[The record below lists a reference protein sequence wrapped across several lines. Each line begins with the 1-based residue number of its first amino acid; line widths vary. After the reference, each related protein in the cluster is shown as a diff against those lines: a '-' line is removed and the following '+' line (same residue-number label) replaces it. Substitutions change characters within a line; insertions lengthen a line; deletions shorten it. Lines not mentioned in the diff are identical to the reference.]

1 MDVLTQ
7 IQRLINIK
15 KSFINVLANIGYV
28 VSTFQEII
36 STIENYKQGDL
47 DKSLMSALTA
57 EDKAVRMDE
66 SVYDLY
72 ERLFAQNETLLSSVD
87 TLAFKS
93 FYETNLVY
101 FKSKPCNAIIDDAFS
116 SCRSLMFA
124 ELDQATDCTTLN
136 STFRR
141 CNNLVAVELPPS
153 LDKCKD
159 LRYTFSICAS
169 LRKVNLPKQLPVCT
183 SIAYIFENCRNLDI
197 DIEFTYLPKVIRL
210 DRAFYGCSSL
220 SSVTLPTEMPALTS
234 LRDAFHGCSSL
245 SSVTL
250 PTEMPALTSI
260 NSAFSGC
267 SKLSSV
273 TLPTE
278 MPALTSMRD
287 TFHGCSSL
295 SSVTLP
301 TEMPALTSLG
311 FAFNS
316 CRSLSSVTLP
326 TEMPA
331 LTTMTDA
338 FSGCSSLSSVTLPTE
353 MPALTSLNHAFH
365 NCRSLS
371 SVTLPTEMPALT
383 SLGYAFDSCISL
395 STPLDIDCTNVL
407 ATTYCNIFAFCKK
420 IPSLTLHSTA
430 NIYNFN
436 YFIYNCTSLTS
447 VTGLDLSNAF
457 LSVDEVKQVAAAN
470 NVTISDADAETVYRQ
485 TSWLGCTQTNTK
497 LTNMPLQGTLYRSG
511 FSIASCPLTA
521 ESLYT
526 WFVALYDWT
535 NNPEAKTTDDTT
547 HTLTVN
553 ATSLANMQEY
563 VPNDGVSGEEI
574 YLQAIEKGWII
585 QTT

>member
-15 KSFINVLANIGYV
+15 KSFINVLANIGYA

-36 STIENYKQGDL
+36 SSIENHKQGDL

-57 EDKAVRMDE
+57 EDEAVRMDE

-72 ERLFAQNETLLSSVD
+72 ERLFAHNETLLSSID
-87 TLAFKS
+87 TLASKS

-101 FKSKPCNAIIDDAFS
+101 FKSKPCNAAINDAFN

-136 STFRR
+136 FTFRR
-141 CNNLVAVELPPS
+141 CSNLVAVELPPS

-159 LRYTFSICAS
+159 LLYTFSICTS

-183 SIAYIFENCRNLDI
+183 SMSHIFENCRNLDI
-197 DIEFTYLPKVIRL
+197 DIEFTYLPKVNSMQNS
-210 DRAFYGCSSL
+210 FSGCSSL
-220 SSVTLPTEMPALTS
+220 SSVTLPTEMHALTKMHS
-234 LRDAFHGCSSL
+234 
-245 SSVTL
+245 
-250 PTEMPALTSI
+250 
-260 NSAFSGC
+260 
-267 SKLSSV
+267 
-273 TLPTE
+273 
-278 MPALTSMRD
+278 
-287 TFHGCSSL
+287 
-295 SSVTLP
+295 
-301 TEMPALTSLG
+301 
-311 FAFNS
+311 
-316 CRSLSSVTLP
+316 
-326 TEMPA
+326 
-331 LTTMTDA
+331 A

-353 MPALTSLNHAFH
+353 MPNVTSLDSAFSG
-365 NCRSLS
+365 CRSLS
-371 SVTLPTEMPALT
+371 SVTLPTEMPNVT
-383 SLGYAFDSCISL
+383 SLGSAFSGCSSLSSVTLPTEMPNVTSLGSAFYGCSSL

-407 ATTYCNIFAFCKK
+407 VIKTCNIFSDCKN

-430 NIYNFN
+430 NIHNFS

-470 NVTISDADAETVYRQ
+470 KFTISDADAETVYRR
-485 TSWLGCTQTNTK
+485 TSWMGCTQTNTK

-511 FSIASCPLTA
+511 FSIASSPLTA

-535 NNPEAKTTDDTT
+535 NNTEAKTTDDTT

-563 VPNDGVSGEEI
+563 VPDDGVSGEEI

>member
-28 VSTFQEII
+28 VKTFQEII
-36 STIENYKQGDL
+36 SSIENHKQGDL

-57 EDKAVRMDE
+57 KDEAVRMDE
-66 SVYDLY
+66 SVYDLH

-87 TLAFKS
+87 TLASKS
-93 FYETNLVY
+93 FYKTNLVY
-101 FKSKPCNAIIDDAFS
+101 FKSKPCNAVINEAFS
-116 SCRSLMFA
+116 GCRSLMFA
-124 ELDQATDCTTLN
+124 ELDQATDCTALQG
-136 STFRR
+136 TFRW
-141 CNNLVAVELPPS
+141 CLNLVAIELPPS
-153 LDKCKD
+153 LDKCKN
-159 LRYTFSICAS
+159 LRATFSICTS
-169 LRKVNLPKQLPVCT
+169 LRKVNLPKQLPACT
-183 SIAYIFENCRNLDI
+183 SMAYIFENCRNLDI
-197 DIEFTYLPKVIRL
+197 DIEFTYLPKVTNL
-210 DRAFYGCSSL
+210 DIAFSGCSSI
-220 SSVTLPTEMPALTS
+220 SSVTLP
-234 LRDAFHGCSSL
+234 
-245 SSVTL
+245 
-250 PTEMPALTSI
+250 
-260 NSAFSGC
+260 SA
-267 SKLSSV
+267 
-273 TLPTE
+273 
-278 MPALTSMRD
+278 MPALTSMNN
-287 TFHGCSSL
+287 
-295 SSVTLP
+295 
-301 TEMPALTSLG
+301 
-311 FAFNS
+311 AFRE

-326 TEMPA
+326 SAMPA
-331 LTTMTDA
+331 LTSMNNA
-338 FSGCSSLSSVTLPTE
+338 FSGCS
-353 MPALTSLNHAFH
+353 
-365 NCRSLS
+365 
-371 SVTLPTEMPALT
+371 
-383 SLGYAFDSCISL
+383 SL

-407 ATTYCNIFAFCKK
+407 VINGCSIFSDCKN

-430 NIYNFN
+430 NIHNFS

-470 NVTISDADAETVYRQ
+470 KITLTDADIKNVYQQ
-485 TSWLGCTQTNTK
+485 TSWLGCTRTNKK

-553 ATSLANMQEY
+553 ATSLAKMQEY

-574 YLQAIEKGWII
+574 YLQAMGKGWII

>member
-15 KSFINVLANIGYV
+15 KSFINVLANIGYAGN
-28 VSTFQEII
+28 TFQEII
-36 STIENYKQGDL
+36 SSIENHKQGDL

-72 ERLFAQNETLLSSVD
+72 ERLFAQNEILLSSVD
-87 TLAFKS
+87 TLASKS

-101 FKSKPCNAIIDDAFS
+101 FKSKPCNAAINDAFN

-141 CNNLVAVELPPS
+141 CNNLVVVELPPS
-153 LDKCKD
+153 LDKCRD
-159 LRYTFSICAS
+159 LNYTFSICTS

-183 SIAYIFENCRNLDI
+183 SMSYIFENCRNLDI

-210 DRAFYGCSSL
+210 DNAFGGCSSL

-234 LRDAFHGCSSL
+234 MRDA
-245 SSVTL
+245 
-250 PTEMPALTSI
+250 
-260 NSAFSGC
+260 
-267 SKLSSV
+267 
-273 TLPTE
+273 
-278 MPALTSMRD
+278 
-287 TFHGCSSL
+287 FHGCSSL

-311 FAFNS
+311 FAFNGCS
-316 CRSLSSVTLP
+316 SLSSVTLP
-326 TEMPA
+326 TELPA

-338 FSGCSSLSSVTLPTE
+338 FSGCRSLSSVTLPTE
-353 MPALTSLNHAFH
+353 MPALTSLNHAF
-365 NCRSLS
+365 NSCSSLS
-371 SVTLPTEMPALT
+371 SVTLPTELPALT
-383 SLGYAFDSCISL
+383 SLGHAFYGCSSL

-407 ATTYCNIFAFCKK
+407 VINNCNIFDGCKK

-430 NIYNFN
+430 NIHNFS

-470 NVTISDADAETVYRQ
+470 KVTISDADAETIYRQ
-485 TSWLGCTQTNTK
+485 TSWLGCSQTNTK

-553 ATSLANMQEY
+553 ATSLANMKTYTPTE
-563 VPNDGVSGEEI
+563 GLSGEAI
-574 YLQAIEKGWII
+574 YKQALDYGWTIA
-585 QTT
+585 TA

>member
-15 KSFINVLANIGYV
+15 KSFINVLANIGYA

-36 STIENYKQGDL
+36 SSIENHKQGDL

-57 EDKAVRMDE
+57 EDAAVRMDE
-66 SVYDLY
+66 SVYNLY

-87 TLAFKS
+87 TLASKS

-101 FKSKPCNAIIDDAFS
+101 FKSKPCNAAINDAFF

-136 STFRR
+136 STFRW
-141 CNNLVAVELPPS
+141 CSNLAAVELPPS

-159 LRYTFSICAS
+159 LRYTFSICTS
-169 LRKVNLPKQLPVCT
+169 LRKVNLPKQLPACT
-183 SIAYIFENCRNLDI
+183 SMAYIFENCRNLDI
-197 DIEFTYLPKVIRL
+197 DIEFTYLPKV
-210 DRAFYGCSSL
+210 
-220 SSVTLPTEMPALTS
+220 TS
-234 LRDAFHGCSSL
+234 LDIS
-245 SSVTL
+245 
-250 PTEMPALTSI
+250 
-260 NSAFSGC
+260 
-267 SKLSSV
+267 
-273 TLPTE
+273 
-278 MPALTSMRD
+278 
-287 TFHGCSSL
+287 
-295 SSVTLP
+295 
-301 TEMPALTSLG
+301 
-311 FAFNS
+311 
-316 CRSLSSVTLP
+316 
-326 TEMPA
+326 
-331 LTTMTDA
+331 
-338 FSGCSSLSSVTLPTE
+338 FSGCSSLSSVTLPSA
-353 MPALTSLNHAFH
+353 MPALTSLAEAF
-365 NCRSLS
+365 NGCS
-371 SVTLPTEMPALT
+371 
-383 SLGYAFDSCISL
+383 SL
-395 STPLDIDCTNVL
+395 STLLDIDCTNVL
-407 ATTYCNIFAFCKK
+407 LIKQCEIFSDCKN

-430 NIYNFN
+430 NIHNFS

-470 NVTISDADAETVYRQ
+470 KITISDADAETVYRH
-485 TSWLGCTQTNTK
+485 TSWLGCAQTNTK

-563 VPNDGVSGEEI
+563 VPDNGVSGEEI
-574 YLQAIEKGWII
+574 YLKAIEKGWVI

>member
-15 KSFINVLANIGYV
+15 KSFINVLANIGYA

-36 STIENYKQGDL
+36 SSIENHKQGDL

-57 EDKAVRMDE
+57 EDAAVRMDE
-66 SVYDLY
+66 SVYNLY

-87 TLAFKS
+87 TLASKS

-101 FKSKPCNAIIDDAFS
+101 FKSKPCNAAINEAFR

-136 STFRR
+136 STFRL
-141 CNNLVAVELPPS
+141 CNNIVAVELPPS
-153 LDKCKD
+153 LDKCKN
-159 LRYTFSICAS
+159 LQYTFSICTS
-169 LRKVNLPKQLPVCT
+169 LRKVNLPKQLPACT
-183 SIAYIFENCRNLDI
+183 TMSYIFENCRNLDI
-197 DIEFTYLPKVIRL
+197 DIEFTYLPKVTRL
-210 DRAFYGCSSL
+210 DNSFGGCSSL
-220 SSVTLPTEMPALTS
+220 SSVTLPTEMPALIS
-234 LRDAFHGCSSL
+234 MNAAFRGCSSL

-250 PTEMPALTSI
+250 PTEMPALISM
-260 NSAFSGC
+260 NAAFCDC
-267 SKLSSV
+267 S
-273 TLPTE
+273 
-278 MPALTSMRD
+278 
-287 TFHGCSSL
+287 
-295 SSVTLP
+295 
-301 TEMPALTSLG
+301 
-311 FAFNS
+311 
-316 CRSLSSVTLP
+316 
-326 TEMPA
+326 
-331 LTTMTDA
+331 
-338 FSGCSSLSSVTLPTE
+338 
-353 MPALTSLNHAFH
+353 
-365 NCRSLS
+365 
-371 SVTLPTEMPALT
+371 
-383 SLGYAFDSCISL
+383 SL

-407 ATTYCNIFAFCKK
+407 VITVCQIFYNCKN

-430 NIYNFN
+430 NIHNFS

-457 LSVDEVKQVAAAN
+457 LSVDEVKQLAAAN
-470 NVTISDADAETVYRQ
+470 KITISDADAETVYRQ
-485 TSWLGCTQTNTK
+485 TSRMGCTQTNTK

-553 ATSLANMQEY
+553 ATSLAKMQEY
-563 VPNDGVSGEEI
+563 VPDDGVSGEEI
-574 YLQAIEKGWII
+574 YLQAIEKGWVI

>member
-15 KSFINVLANIGYV
+15 KSFINVLANIGYA

-36 STIENYKQGDL
+36 SSIENHKQGDL

-57 EDKAVRMDE
+57 EDETVRMDK

-87 TLAFKS
+87 TLASKS

-101 FKSKPCNAIIDDAFS
+101 FKSKPCNADISDAFN

-141 CNNLVAVELPPS
+141 CNNLVTAELPPS

-159 LRYTFSICAS
+159 LRYTFSICTS

-183 SIAYIFENCRNLDI
+183 SMSYIFENCRNLDI
-197 DIEFTYLPKVIRL
+197 DIEFTYLPKVINL
-210 DRAFYGCSSL
+210 VNAFGGCSSL

-234 LRDAFHGCSSL
+234 MNSAFSGCSSLSSVTLPSEMPALTSMNSAFSGCSSLSSVTLPTKMPALTSLGFAFNSCSSL

-250 PTEMPALTSI
+250 PTEMPALTTLHYAF
-260 NSAFSGC
+260 NS
-267 SKLSSV
+267 
-273 TLPTE
+273 
-278 MPALTSMRD
+278 
-287 TFHGCSSL
+287 CSSL
-295 SSVTLP
+295 RSVTLP

-311 FAFNS
+311 FAFY
-316 CRSLSSVTLP
+316 
-326 TEMPA
+326 
-331 LTTMTDA
+331 
-338 FSGCSSLSSVTLPTE
+338 GCS
-353 MPALTSLNHAFH
+353 
-365 NCRSLS
+365 
-371 SVTLPTEMPALT
+371 
-383 SLGYAFDSCISL
+383 SL

-407 ATTYCNIFAFCKK
+407 AITYCNIFNGCKN

-430 NIYNFN
+430 NIHNFS

-470 NVTISDADAETVYRQ
+470 KITISDADAETVYRQ
-485 TSWLGCTQTNTK
+485 TSWMGCTQTNTK

-535 NNPEAKTTDDTT
+535 NNPEAKITDDTT

-563 VPNDGVSGEEI
+563 VPDNGISGEDI

>member
-15 KSFINVLANIGYV
+15 KSFINVLANIGYA

-36 STIENYKQGDL
+36 SSIENHKQGEL

-66 SVYDLY
+66 SVYNLY

-87 TLAFKS
+87 TLASKS

-101 FKSKPCNAIIDDAFS
+101 FKSKPCDAAINDAFS

-136 STFRR
+136 STFRQ

-159 LRYTFSICAS
+159 LRYTFSICTS

-183 SIAYIFENCRNLDI
+183 SMSYIFENCRNLDI

-210 DRAFYGCSSL
+210 DNAFGGCSSLSSVTLPSEMPALTSMSAAFRDCSSL

-234 LRDAFHGCSSL
+234 LAG
-245 SSVTL
+245 
-250 PTEMPALTSI
+250 
-260 NSAFSGC
+260 AFSGC
-267 SKLSSV
+267 I
-273 TLPTE
+273 
-278 MPALTSMRD
+278 
-287 TFHGCSSL
+287 SL

-301 TEMPALTSLG
+301 TEMPALTSLWE
-311 FAFNS
+311 
-316 CRSLSSVTLP
+316 T
-326 TEMPA
+326 
-331 LTTMTDA
+331 

-353 MPALTSLNHAFH
+353 LPALTAMN
-365 NCRSLS
+365 
-371 SVTLPTEMPALT
+371 
-383 SLGYAFDSCISL
+383 YAFQGCSSL

-407 ATTYCNIFAFCKK
+407 TIAKCNIFDTCKN

-430 NIYNFN
+430 NIHNFS

-457 LSVDEVKQVAAAN
+457 LSVDEVKQVAATN
-470 NVTISDADAETVYRQ
+470 KTTISDANAETVYRQ

-553 ATSLANMQEY
+553 ATSLAKMQEY
-563 VPNDGVSGEEI
+563 VHDDGVSGEEI
-574 YLQAIEKGWII
+574 YLQAIEKGWMI

>member
-15 KSFINVLANIGYV
+15 KSFINVLANIGYA

-36 STIENYKQGDL
+36 SSIENHKQGDL
-47 DKSLMSALTA
+47 DKSLISALTA

-87 TLAFKS
+87 TLASKS

-101 FKSKPCNAIIDDAFS
+101 FKSKPCNADINDAFN

-141 CNNLVAVELPPS
+141 CNNLVTVELPPS
-153 LDKCKD
+153 LDKCRD
-159 LRYTFSICAS
+159 LKYTFSICTS

-183 SIAYIFENCRNLDI
+183 SMEYIFENCRHLDI

-210 DRAFYGCSSL
+210 DNAFGGCSSLSSVTLPTEMTALTSMNRAFGDCSSL

-234 LRDAFHGCSSL
+234 LAGAFQG
-245 SSVTL
+245 
-250 PTEMPALTSI
+250 
-260 NSAFSGC
+260 
-267 SKLSSV
+267 
-273 TLPTE
+273 
-278 MPALTSMRD
+278 
-287 TFHGCSSL
+287 
-295 SSVTLP
+295 
-301 TEMPALTSLG
+301 
-311 FAFNS
+311 
-316 CRSLSSVTLP
+316 
-326 TEMPA
+326 
-331 LTTMTDA
+331 
-338 FSGCSSLSSVTLPTE
+338 
-353 MPALTSLNHAFH
+353 
-365 NCRSLS
+365 CRSLS

-383 SLGYAFDSCISL
+383 SLGYAFHNCISL

-407 ATTYCNIFAFCKK
+407 VIAKCNIFYACKN

-430 NIYNFN
+430 NIHNFG

-470 NVTISDADAETVYRQ
+470 KITISDANAETVYRQ
-485 TSWLGCTQTNTK
+485 TSWLGCSQANTK
-497 LTNMPLQGTLYRSG
+497 LTNMPLQGTLYCSG
-511 FSIASCPLTA
+511 FSIAGCPLTA

-535 NNPEAKTTDDTT
+535 NNPEAKTTDDST

-553 ATSLANMQEY
+553 TTSLAKMQEY
-563 VPNDGVSGEEI
+563 VPDNGVSGEDI

>member
-36 STIENYKQGDL
+36 SSIENHKQGDL

-87 TLAFKS
+87 TLASKS
-93 FYETNLVY
+93 FYGTNLVY
-101 FKSKPCNAIIDDAFS
+101 FKSKPCNAAINDAFN

-141 CNNLVAVELPPS
+141 CNNLVTAELPPS
-153 LDKCKD
+153 LDKCRD
-159 LRYTFSICAS
+159 LKYTFSICTS

-183 SIAYIFENCRNLDI
+183 SMSYIFENCRHLDI

-210 DRAFYGCSSL
+210 DNAFGGCSSL

-234 LRDAFHGCSSL
+234 MNSAFHGCSSL

-250 PTEMPALTSI
+250 PTEMP
-260 NSAFSGC
+260 
-267 SKLSSV
+267 K
-273 TLPTE
+273 
-278 MPALTSMRD
+278 LTSMKYA
-287 TFHGCSSL
+287 FNSCSSL

-301 TEMPALTSLG
+301 TEMPALTT
-311 FAFNS
+311 
-316 CRSLSSVTLP
+316 LS
-326 TEMPA
+326 
-331 LTTMTDA
+331 DA

-353 MPALTSLNHAFH
+353 MPALTSLNHAFK
-365 NCRSLS
+365 NCKNIKGHIMFYSLTKLTTLSNAFNGCSSLS
-371 SVTLPTEMPALT
+371 SVTLPTELPTLT
-383 SLGYAFDSCISL
+383 LMDSAFRGCSSL

-407 ATTYCNIFAFCKK
+407 VIAYCNIFDTCKN

-430 NIYNFN
+430 NIHNFS

-470 NVTISDADAETVYRQ
+470 KITISDADAEKVYRQ
-485 TSWLGCTQTNTK
+485 TSWLGCSRTNTK

-535 NNPEAKTTDDTT
+535 NNPEAKTTDDST

-553 ATSLANMQEY
+553 ATSLANMKAYTPSE
-563 VPNDGVSGEEI
+563 GLSGEAI
-574 YLQAIEKGWII
+574 YEQAIDRGWTIA
-585 QTT
+585 TA

>member
-15 KSFINVLANIGYV
+15 KSFINVLANIGYA

-36 STIENYKQGDL
+36 SSIENHKQGDL

-57 EDKAVRMDE
+57 ENAAVRMDE
-66 SVYDLY
+66 SVYNLY

-87 TLAFKS
+87 TLASKS

-101 FKSKPCNAIIDDAFS
+101 FKSKPCNANINEAFS

-124 ELDQATDCTTLN
+124 ELDQATDCTALQD
-136 STFRR
+136 TFRR
-141 CNNLVAVELPPS
+141 CSNLVAVELPPS
-153 LDKCKD
+153 LDKCKN
-159 LRYTFSICAS
+159 LRATFSICTS
-169 LRKVNLPKQLPVCT
+169 LRKVNLPKQLPACT
-183 SIAYIFENCRNLDI
+183 SMAYIFENCRNLDI
-197 DIEFTYLPKVIRL
+197 DIEFTYLPKVVRL
-210 DRAFYGCSSL
+210 NNAFGGCSSLSNVTLPTEMPALTSLDNAFRDCRSL

-234 LRDAFHGCSSL
+234 MSEAFRNCSRL

-250 PTEMPALTSI
+250 PTA
-260 NSAFSGC
+260 
-267 SKLSSV
+267 
-273 TLPTE
+273 
-278 MPALTSMRD
+278 
-287 TFHGCSSL
+287 
-295 SSVTLP
+295 
-301 TEMPALTSLG
+301 MPALTSLVST
-311 FAFNS
+311 FRD

-331 LTTMTDA
+331 LTTLGAA
-338 FSGCSSLSSVTLPTE
+338 FNGCSSLSSVTLPSE
-353 MPALTSLNHAFH
+353 MPALTSLYEAFKG
-365 NCRSLS
+365 CSSLS
-371 SVTLPTEMPALT
+371 SVTLPSELPALT
-383 SLGYAFDSCISL
+383 SLAYAFEGCSSL

-407 ATTYCNIFAFCKK
+407 TIKGCQIFNGCKN

-430 NIYNFN
+430 NFHSFSYFN
-436 YFIYNCTSLTS
+436 YNCTSLTS

-470 NVTISDADAETVYRQ
+470 KITLTDAEAETVYRQ
-485 TSWLGCTQTNTK
+485 TSWMGCTKTNTK

-553 ATSLANMQEY
+553 ATSLAKMQAYIPTE
-563 VPNDGVSGEEI
+563 GLSGEAI
-574 YLQAIEKGWII
+574 YEQALDRGWII
-585 QTT
+585 ATA

>member
-15 KSFINVLANIGYV
+15 KSFINVLANIGYA

-36 STIENYKQGDL
+36 SSIENHKQGDL

-57 EDKAVRMDE
+57 EDEAVRMDE

-72 ERLFAQNETLLSSVD
+72 ERLFAHNETLLSSID
-87 TLAFKS
+87 TLASKS

-101 FKSKPCNAIIDDAFS
+101 FKSKPCNAAINDAFN

-141 CNNLVAVELPPS
+141 CSNLVAVELPPS

-159 LRYTFSICAS
+159 LLYTFSICTS

-183 SIAYIFENCRNLDI
+183 SMSYIFENCRNLDI
-197 DIEFTYLPKVIRL
+197 DIEFTYLPKVNSMQNSFI
-210 DRAFYGCSSL
+210 GCSSL
-220 SSVTLPTEMPALTS
+220 SSVTLPTEMHALTKM
-234 LRDAFHGCSSL
+234 D
-245 SSVTL
+245 
-250 PTEMPALTSI
+250 
-260 NSAFSGC
+260 SAFSG
-267 SKLSSV
+267 
-273 TLPTE
+273 
-278 MPALTSMRD
+278 
-287 TFHGCSSL
+287 
-295 SSVTLP
+295 
-301 TEMPALTSLG
+301 
-311 FAFNS
+311 

-326 TEMPA
+326 TEMPN
-331 LTTMTDA
+331 
-338 FSGCSSLSSVTLPTE
+338 V
-353 MPALTSLNHAFH
+353 
-365 NCRSLS
+365 
-371 SVTLPTEMPALT
+371 T
-383 SLGYAFDSCISL
+383 SLGSAFYGCSSL

-407 ATTYCNIFAFCKK
+407 VIKTCNIFSGCKN

-430 NIYNFN
+430 NIHNFS

-470 NVTISDADAETVYRQ
+470 KITISDADAETVYRR
-485 TSWLGCTQTNTK
+485 TSWMGCTQTNTK

-511 FSIASCPLTA
+511 FSIASSPLTA

-535 NNPEAKTTDDTT
+535 NNTEAKTTDDTT

-563 VPNDGVSGEEI
+563 VPDDGVSGEEI

>member
-15 KSFINVLANIGYV
+15 KSFINVLANIGYA

-36 STIENYKQGDL
+36 SSIENHKQGDL

-66 SVYDLY
+66 SVYNLY
-72 ERLFAQNETLLSSVD
+72 ERLFAQNEILLSSVD
-87 TLAFKS
+87 TLASKS

-101 FKSKPCNAIIDDAFS
+101 FKSKPCNAAINDAFN

-124 ELDQATDCTTLN
+124 ELYQATDCTTLN
-136 STFRR
+136 FTFRR
-141 CNNLVAVELPPS
+141 CSNLVAVELPPS
-153 LDKCKD
+153 LDKCRE
-159 LRYTFSICAS
+159 LNYTFSICTS

-183 SIAYIFENCRNLDI
+183 SMSYIFENCRNLDI

-210 DRAFYGCSSL
+210 DNAFGGCSSLSSVTLPSEMPALTSMNSAFRGCSSL

-234 LRDAFHGCSSL
+234 MAGAFNSCSSLSSMTLPTEMPALTSLNLAFDGCSSLSSVTLPTEMPALTTLAGAFRRCSSLSSVTLPSEMPVLTSLQETFNGCSSL

-250 PTEMPALTSI
+250 PTEMPALTSM
-260 NSAFSGC
+260 NLAFRSC
-267 SKLSSV
+267 S
-273 TLPTE
+273 
-278 MPALTSMRD
+278 R
-287 TFHGCSSL
+287 
-295 SSVTLP
+295 
-301 TEMPALTSLG
+301 
-311 FAFNS
+311 
-316 CRSLSSVTLP
+316 
-326 TEMPA
+326 
-331 LTTMTDA
+331 
-338 FSGCSSLSSVTLPTE
+338 
-353 MPALTSLNHAFH
+353 
-365 NCRSLS
+365 
-371 SVTLPTEMPALT
+371 
-383 SLGYAFDSCISL
+383 L

-407 ATTYCNIFAFCKK
+407 VIANCNIFDTCKN

-430 NIYNFN
+430 NIHNFS

-470 NVTISDADAETVYRQ
+470 KITISDANAETVYRQ
-485 TSWLGCTQTNTK
+485 TSWLGCSQTNTK

-553 ATSLANMQEY
+553 ATSLANMKAYTPTE
-563 VPNDGVSGEEI
+563 GLSGKAI
-574 YLQAIEKGWII
+574 YEQAIDRGWTIA
-585 QTT
+585 TA

>member
-15 KSFINVLANIGYV
+15 KSFINVLANIGYA

-36 STIENYKQGDL
+36 SSIENHKQGDL

-87 TLAFKS
+87 TLASKS

-101 FKSKPCNAIIDDAFS
+101 FKSKPCNADINDAFNT
-116 SCRSLMFA
+116 CRSLMFA

-153 LDKCKD
+153 LDKCVY
-159 LRYTFSICAS
+159 LEYTFSICTS

-183 SIAYIFENCRNLDI
+183 SMSYLFENCRNLDI

-210 DRAFYGCSSL
+210 DNAFGGCSSLSSVTLPTELPALTSMRDAFRDCSSLSSVTLPTEMPALTSMRDAFRGCSSL

-234 LRDAFHGCSSL
+234 MDG
-245 SSVTL
+245 
-250 PTEMPALTSI
+250 
-260 NSAFSGC
+260 AFSGC
-267 SKLSSV
+267 S
-273 TLPTE
+273 
-278 MPALTSMRD
+278 
-287 TFHGCSSL
+287 
-295 SSVTLP
+295 
-301 TEMPALTSLG
+301 
-311 FAFNS
+311 
-316 CRSLSSVTLP
+316 
-326 TEMPA
+326 
-331 LTTMTDA
+331 
-338 FSGCSSLSSVTLPTE
+338 
-353 MPALTSLNHAFH
+353 
-365 NCRSLS
+365 
-371 SVTLPTEMPALT
+371 
-383 SLGYAFDSCISL
+383 SL

-407 ATTYCNIFAFCKK
+407 AIRYCQIFGGCKN

-430 NIYNFN
+430 NIHNFS

-470 NVTISDADAETVYRQ
+470 KITISDADAETVYRQ
-485 TSWLGCTQTNTK
+485 TSWMGCTQTNTK

-563 VPNDGVSGEEI
+563 VPDNGISGEDI

>member
-15 KSFINVLANIGYV
+15 KSFINVLANIGYAV
-28 VSTFQEII
+28 RTFQEII
-36 STIENYKQGDL
+36 SSIENHKQGDL

-57 EDKAVRMDE
+57 KDEAVRMDE
-66 SVYDLY
+66 SVYNLY
-72 ERLFAQNETLLSSVD
+72 ERLFAQNETLLSSID
-87 TLAFKS
+87 TLTSKS

-101 FKSKPCNAIIDDAFS
+101 FKSKPCNAAINDAFN

-141 CNNLVAVELPPS
+141 CSNLVAVELPPS
-153 LDKCKD
+153 LDKCKN
-159 LRYTFSICAS
+159 LGYTFSICTS
-169 LRKVNLPKQLPVCT
+169 LRKVNLPKQLPACT

-197 DIEFTYLPKVIRL
+197 DIEFTYLPKVVNMQNT
-210 DRAFYGCSSL
+210 FGGCSSL
-220 SSVTLPTEMPALTS
+220 SSVTLPTEMT
-234 LRDAFHGCSSL
+234 
-245 SSVTL
+245 
-250 PTEMPALTSI
+250 
-260 NSAFSGC
+260 
-267 SKLSSV
+267 
-273 TLPTE
+273 
-278 MPALTSMRD
+278 ALTSMD
-287 TFHGCSSL
+287 EAFYGCS
-295 SSVTLP
+295 
-301 TEMPALTSLG
+301 
-311 FAFNS
+311 
-316 CRSLSSVTLP
+316 
-326 TEMPA
+326 
-331 LTTMTDA
+331 
-338 FSGCSSLSSVTLPTE
+338 
-353 MPALTSLNHAFH
+353 
-365 NCRSLS
+365 
-371 SVTLPTEMPALT
+371 
-383 SLGYAFDSCISL
+383 SL

-407 ATTYCNIFAFCKK
+407 VINKCNIFSGCKS

-430 NIYNFN
+430 NIHNFS

-470 NVTISDADAETVYRQ
+470 KITISDADAQTVYKR
-485 TSWLGCTQTNTK
+485 TSWMGCTQTNKK

-553 ATSLANMQEY
+553 TTSLAKMKAY
-563 VPNDGVSGEEI
+563 TPTGGLSGEAI
-574 YLQAIEKGWII
+574 YEQALDRGWII
-585 QTT
+585 ATA

>member
-15 KSFINVLANIGYV
+15 KSFINVLANVGYV

-36 STIENYKQGDL
+36 SSIENHKQGEL

-57 EDKAVRMDE
+57 KDEAVRMHE

-72 ERLFAQNETLLSSVD
+72 ERLFAQNETLLSSID
-87 TLAFKS
+87 TLASKS

-101 FKSKPCNAIIDDAFS
+101 FKSKPCNAAINDAFR
-116 SCRSLMFA
+116 SCRSLMFV

-141 CNNLVAVELPPS
+141 CSNLVAVELPLS

-159 LRYTFSICAS
+159 LQYTFSICTS

-183 SIAYIFENCRNLDI
+183 SMSYIFENCRNLDI
-197 DIEFTYLPKVIRL
+197 DIEFTYLPRVAIMQNSFSGCSSL
-210 DRAFYGCSSL
+210 SSVTLPSAMAALTTLGSAFSGCSSLSSVTLPTQMPALTSLGYAFRGCNSLSSVTLPTEMPALTTLSNAFRGCSSL
-220 SSVTLPTEMPALTS
+220 SSVTLPTEMPALTT
-234 LRDAFHGCSSL
+234 L
-245 SSVTL
+245 SY
-250 PTEMPALTSI
+250 
-260 NSAFSGC
+260 
-267 SKLSSV
+267 
-273 TLPTE
+273 
-278 MPALTSMRD
+278 
-287 TFHGCSSL
+287 
-295 SSVTLP
+295 
-301 TEMPALTSLG
+301 
-311 FAFNS
+311 
-316 CRSLSSVTLP
+316 
-326 TEMPA
+326 
-331 LTTMTDA
+331 A

-353 MPALTSLNHAFH
+353 MHALTSMAAAFEG
-365 NCRSLS
+365 CS
-371 SVTLPTEMPALT
+371 
-383 SLGYAFDSCISL
+383 SL

-407 ATTYCNIFAFCKK
+407 AIKECHIFNGCKN

-430 NIYNFN
+430 NIHNFN
-436 YFIYNCTSLTS
+436 NFIYNCTSLTS

-470 NVTISDADAETVYRQ
+470 KITISDADAETVYRQ
-485 TSWLGCTQTNTK
+485 TSWIGCTQTNTK

-563 VPNDGVSGEEI
+563 VPDDGVSGEEI
-574 YLQAIEKGWII
+574 YLQAIEKGWVI
-585 QTT
+585 QTI

>member
-15 KSFINVLANIGYV
+15 KSFINVLANIGYA

-36 STIENYKQGDL
+36 SSIENHKQGDL

-87 TLAFKS
+87 TLASKS

-101 FKSKPCNAIIDDAFS
+101 FKSKPCNAAINDAFS

-124 ELDQATDCTTLN
+124 ELDQATDCTALN

-141 CNNLVAVELPPS
+141 CNNLVTVELPPS
-153 LDKCKD
+153 LDKCVN
-159 LRYTFSICAS
+159 LEYTFSICTS

-183 SIAYIFENCRNLDI
+183 SMSYIFENCRNLDI

-210 DRAFYGCSSL
+210 DNAFG
-220 SSVTLPTEMPALTS
+220 
-234 LRDAFHGCSSL
+234 
-245 SSVTL
+245 
-250 PTEMPALTSI
+250 
-260 NSAFSGC
+260 
-267 SKLSSV
+267 
-273 TLPTE
+273 
-278 MPALTSMRD
+278 
-287 TFHGCSSL
+287 GCSSL

-316 CRSLSSVTLP
+316 CS
-326 TEMPA
+326 
-331 LTTMTDA
+331 
-338 FSGCSSLSSVTLPTE
+338 
-353 MPALTSLNHAFH
+353 
-365 NCRSLS
+365 
-371 SVTLPTEMPALT
+371 
-383 SLGYAFDSCISL
+383 SL

-407 ATTYCNIFAFCKK
+407 ATTYCNIFAHCKK

-430 NIYNFN
+430 NIHNFS
-436 YFIYNCTSLTS
+436 YFIYDCTSLIS

-470 NVTISDADAETVYRQ
+470 KITISDADAETVYRQ
-485 TSWLGCTQTNTK
+485 TSLLGCTQTNTK

-553 ATSLANMQEY
+553 TTSLAKMQEY
-563 VPNDGVSGEEI
+563 VPDDGVSGEEI

>member
-15 KSFINVLANIGYV
+15 KSFINVLANIGYA

-36 STIENYKQGDL
+36 SSIENHKQGEL

-57 EDKAVRMDE
+57 ENEAVRMDE

-72 ERLFAQNETLLSSVD
+72 ERLFAHNETLLSSID
-87 TLAFKS
+87 TLASKS

-101 FKSKPCNAIIDDAFS
+101 FKSKPCNATIANAFFD
-116 SCRSLMFA
+116 CRSLMFA

-136 STFRR
+136 STFKR
-141 CNNLVAVELPPS
+141 CSNLVAVELPPS

-159 LRYTFSICAS
+159 LRYAFSICTS
-169 LRKVNLPKQLPVCT
+169 LRKVNLPKQLPVC
-183 SIAYIFENCRNLDI
+183 SSMAYMFENCRNLDI
-197 DIEFTYLPKVIRL
+197 DIEFTYLPNVTKL
-210 DRAFYGCSSL
+210 DNAFGGCSSL
-220 SSVTLPTEMPALTS
+220 SSVTLPSAMPALIS
-234 LRDAFHGCSSL
+234 LTAAFRGCNSL

-250 PTEMPALTSI
+250 PTEI
-260 NSAFSGC
+260 
-267 SKLSSV
+267 
-273 TLPTE
+273 
-278 MPALTSMRD
+278 
-287 TFHGCSSL
+287 
-295 SSVTLP
+295 
-301 TEMPALTSLG
+301 
-311 FAFNS
+311 
-316 CRSLSSVTLP
+316 
-326 TEMPA
+326 
-331 LTTMTDA
+331 
-338 FSGCSSLSSVTLPTE
+338 
-353 MPALTSLNHAFH
+353 PALTSLNEAFKD
-365 NCRSLS
+365 CS
-371 SVTLPTEMPALT
+371 
-383 SLGYAFDSCISL
+383 SL

-407 ATTYCNIFAFCKK
+407 IIKNCDIFSGCKK

-430 NIYNFN
+430 NIHNFR
-436 YFIYNCTSLTS
+436 YFIYYCTSLTS

-470 NVTISDADAETVYRQ
+470 KVTISDADAETIYRQ
-485 TSWLGCTQTNTK
+485 TSLIGCSQTNTK

-563 VPNDGVSGEEI
+563 VPGDGISGEEI
-574 YLQAIEKGWII
+574 YLQAIEKGWVI

>member
-15 KSFINVLANIGYV
+15 KSFINVLANIGYA

-36 STIENYKQGDL
+36 SSIENHKQGDL

-87 TLAFKS
+87 TLASKS

-101 FKSKPCNAIIDDAFS
+101 FKSKPCNADINEAFS

-124 ELDQATDCTTLN
+124 ELDQAIDCTTLN

-153 LDKCKD
+153 LDKCRD
-159 LRYTFSICAS
+159 LSYTFSICTS

-183 SIAYIFENCRNLDI
+183 SMSYIFENCRNLDI

-210 DRAFYGCSSL
+210 DNAFGGCSSL

-234 LRDAFHGCSSL
+234 MNSAFHGCSSL

-250 PTEMPALTSI
+250 PTELPALTTMTD
-260 NSAFSGC
+260 AFSGC
-267 SKLSSV
+267 
-273 TLPTE
+273 
-278 MPALTSMRD
+278 R
-287 TFHGCSSL
+287 SL

-311 FAFNS
+311 FAFY
-316 CRSLSSVTLP
+316 
-326 TEMPA
+326 
-331 LTTMTDA
+331 
-338 FSGCSSLSSVTLPTE
+338 GCS
-353 MPALTSLNHAFH
+353 
-365 NCRSLS
+365 
-371 SVTLPTEMPALT
+371 
-383 SLGYAFDSCISL
+383 SL

-407 ATTYCNIFAFCKK
+407 AITYCNIFDSCKK

-430 NIYNFN
+430 NIHNFR

-470 NVTISDADAETVYRQ
+470 KFTISDADAETIYMQ
-485 TSWLGCTQTNTK
+485 TSWMGCTQTNTK

-553 ATSLANMQEY
+553 TTSLAKMQEY
-563 VPNDGVSGEEI
+563 VPDNGVSGEDI

>member
-7 IQRLINIK
+7 IHRLINIK
-15 KSFINVLANIGYV
+15 KSFINVLANIGYA

-36 STIENYKQGDL
+36 SSIENHKQGDL

-87 TLAFKS
+87 TLASKS

-101 FKSKPCNAIIDDAFS
+101 FKSKPCNAAINDAFI

-136 STFRR
+136 STFRQ
-141 CNNLVAVELPPS
+141 CSNLVAVELPPS

-159 LRYTFSICAS
+159 LKYTFTICTS

-183 SIAYIFENCRNLDI
+183 SMSHIFENCRNLDI

-210 DRAFYGCSSL
+210 DNAFCGCSSL
-220 SSVTLPTEMPALTS
+220 SSVTLPTEMPALT
-234 LRDAFHGCSSL
+234 
-245 SSVTL
+245 T
-250 PTEMPALTSI
+250 M
-260 NSAFSGC
+260 NY
-267 SKLSSV
+267 
-273 TLPTE
+273 
-278 MPALTSMRD
+278 
-287 TFHGCSSL
+287 
-295 SSVTLP
+295 
-301 TEMPALTSLG
+301 
-311 FAFNS
+311 AFNH
-316 CRSLSSVTLP
+316 
-326 TEMPA
+326 
-331 LTTMTDA
+331 
-338 FSGCSSLSSVTLPTE
+338 CS
-353 MPALTSLNHAFH
+353 
-365 NCRSLS
+365 
-371 SVTLPTEMPALT
+371 
-383 SLGYAFDSCISL
+383 SL

-407 ATTYCNIFAFCKK
+407 AISYCNIFANCKK

-430 NIYNFN
+430 NIHNFS

-447 VTGLDLSNAF
+447 VTGLDLSSAF

-470 NVTISDADAETVYRQ
+470 KITISDADAETVYRQ

-535 NNPEAKTTDDTT
+535 NNPEAKTTDDST

-553 ATSLANMQEY
+553 TTSLAKMQEY
-563 VPNDGVSGEEI
+563 VPDNGISGEEI

>member
-15 KSFINVLANIGYV
+15 KSFINVLANIGYA

-36 STIENYKQGDL
+36 SSIENHKQGDL

-57 EDKAVRMDE
+57 EDAAVRMDE

-87 TLAFKS
+87 TLASKS

-101 FKSKPCNAIIDDAFS
+101 FKSKPCNVAINDAFKR
-116 SCRSLMFA
+116 CRSLMFA

-136 STFRR
+136 STFHL
-141 CNNLVAVELPPS
+141 CSNLVAVELPPS

-159 LRYTFSICAS
+159 LVFTFSTCTS

-183 SIAYIFENCRNLDI
+183 SMAYIFENCRNLDI
-197 DIEFTYLPKVIRL
+197 DIEFTYLPKVVKL
-210 DRAFYGCSSL
+210 DIAFGGCSSL
-220 SSVTLPTEMPALTS
+220 SSVTLPTEMPKLTS
-234 LRDAFHGCSSL
+234 MNGAFQNCSSL

-250 PTEMPALTSI
+250 PS
-260 NSAFSGC
+260 
-267 SKLSSV
+267 
-273 TLPTE
+273 E
-278 MPALTSMRD
+278 MPALTSMTRPFND
-287 TFHGCSSL
+287 CS
-295 SSVTLP
+295 
-301 TEMPALTSLG
+301 
-311 FAFNS
+311 
-316 CRSLSSVTLP
+316 
-326 TEMPA
+326 
-331 LTTMTDA
+331 
-338 FSGCSSLSSVTLPTE
+338 
-353 MPALTSLNHAFH
+353 
-365 NCRSLS
+365 
-371 SVTLPTEMPALT
+371 
-383 SLGYAFDSCISL
+383 SL

-407 ATTYCNIFAFCKK
+407 VINSCQIFNGCKN

-430 NIYNFN
+430 NIHNFS

-470 NVTISDADAETVYRQ
+470 KITISDADAETVYRQ
-485 TSWLGCTQTNTK
+485 TPLIGCSQTNTK

-553 ATSLANMQEY
+553 ATSLAKMQAYTPTE
-563 VPNDGVSGEEI
+563 GLSGEAI
-574 YLQAIEKGWII
+574 YEQALDRGWII
-585 QTT
+585 ATA

>member
-15 KSFINVLANIGYV
+15 KSFINVLANIGYA

-36 STIENYKQGDL
+36 SSVENHKQGDL

-57 EDKAVRMDE
+57 EDEAVRMDE

-87 TLAFKS
+87 TLASKS

-101 FKSKPCNAIIDDAFS
+101 FKSKPCNAAINDAFS

-141 CNNLVAVELPPS
+141 CSNLVAVELPPS

-159 LRYTFSICAS
+159 LRYTFSICTS

-183 SIAYIFENCRNLDI
+183 SMAYIFENCRNLDI
-197 DIEFTYLPKVIRL
+197 DIEFTYLPKVTNL
-210 DRAFYGCSSL
+210 D
-220 SSVTLPTEMPALTS
+220 
-234 LRDAFHGCSSL
+234 
-245 SSVTL
+245 
-250 PTEMPALTSI
+250 I
-260 NSAFSGC
+260 
-267 SKLSSV
+267 
-273 TLPTE
+273 
-278 MPALTSMRD
+278 
-287 TFHGCSSL
+287 
-295 SSVTLP
+295 
-301 TEMPALTSLG
+301 
-311 FAFNS
+311 
-316 CRSLSSVTLP
+316 
-326 TEMPA
+326 
-331 LTTMTDA
+331 A

-353 MPALTSLNHAFH
+353 MPALTTLGAAF
-365 NCRSLS
+365 NGCSSLS

-383 SLGYAFDSCISL
+383 SLYEAFRNCRSL

-407 ATTYCNIFAFCKK
+407 TINGCQIFDSCKN
-420 IPSLTLHSTA
+420 IPSLTLHSTS
-430 NIYNFN
+430 NIHNFS
-436 YFIYNCTSLTS
+436 YFIFNCTSLTS

-470 NVTISDADAETVYRQ
+470 KVTISDADAETAYMQ
-485 TSWLGCTQTNTK
+485 TSWMGCSKTNTK

-535 NNPEAKTTDDTT
+535 NNPEAKNTDDTT
-547 HTLTVN
+547 HILTVN

-563 VPNDGVSGEEI
+563 VPDDGVSGEEI
-574 YLQAIEKGWII
+574 YLQAIEKGWAI

>member
-15 KSFINVLANIGYV
+15 KSFINVLANIGYA

-36 STIENYKQGDL
+36 SSIENHKQGDL

-57 EDKAVRMDE
+57 EDAAVRMDE
-66 SVYDLY
+66 SVYNLY

-87 TLAFKS
+87 TLASKS

-101 FKSKPCNAIIDDAFS
+101 FKSKPCNAAINEAFS

-136 STFRR
+136 STFRL
-141 CNNLVAVELPPS
+141 CNNIVAVELPPS
-153 LDKCKD
+153 LDKCKN
-159 LRYTFSICAS
+159 LQYTFSICTS
-169 LRKVNLPKQLPVCT
+169 LRKVNLPKQLPACT
-183 SIAYIFENCRNLDI
+183 TMSYIFENCRNLDI
-197 DIEFTYLPKVIRL
+197 DIEFTYLPKVTRL
-210 DRAFYGCSSL
+210 DNSFGGCSSL
-220 SSVTLPTEMPALTS
+220 SSVTLPTEMPALIS
-234 LRDAFHGCSSL
+234 MKAAFRGCSSL

-250 PTEMPALTSI
+250 PTEMPALISM
-260 NSAFSGC
+260 NAAFCDC
-267 SKLSSV
+267 S
-273 TLPTE
+273 
-278 MPALTSMRD
+278 
-287 TFHGCSSL
+287 
-295 SSVTLP
+295 
-301 TEMPALTSLG
+301 
-311 FAFNS
+311 
-316 CRSLSSVTLP
+316 
-326 TEMPA
+326 
-331 LTTMTDA
+331 
-338 FSGCSSLSSVTLPTE
+338 
-353 MPALTSLNHAFH
+353 
-365 NCRSLS
+365 
-371 SVTLPTEMPALT
+371 
-383 SLGYAFDSCISL
+383 SL

-407 ATTYCNIFAFCKK
+407 VIKVCQIFYYCKN

-430 NIYNFN
+430 NIHNFS

-457 LSVDEVKQVAAAN
+457 LSVDEVKQLAAAN
-470 NVTISDADAETVYRQ
+470 KITISDADAETVYRQ
-485 TSWLGCTQTNTK
+485 TSWMGCTQTNTK

-553 ATSLANMQEY
+553 ATSLAKMQEY
-563 VPNDGVSGEEI
+563 VPDDGVSGEEI
-574 YLQAIEKGWII
+574 YLQAIEKGWVI

>member
-15 KSFINVLANIGYV
+15 KSFINVLANIGYA

-36 STIENYKQGDL
+36 SSIENHKQGDL

-57 EDKAVRMDE
+57 EDAAVRMDE
-66 SVYDLY
+66 SVYNLH
-72 ERLFAQNETLLSSVD
+72 ERLLAQNETLLSSVD
-87 TLAFKS
+87 TLASKS

-101 FKSKPCNAIIDDAFS
+101 FKSKPCNAAINEAFS

-136 STFRR
+136 STFLR
-141 CNNLVAVELPPS
+141 CNNIVAVELPPS
-153 LDKCKD
+153 LDKCKN
-159 LRYTFSICAS
+159 LQHTFSICTS
-169 LRKVNLPKQLPVCT
+169 LRKVNLPKQLPACT
-183 SIAYIFENCRNLDI
+183 TMSYIFENCRNLDI
-197 DIEFTYLPKVIRL
+197 DIEFTYLPKVTRL
-210 DRAFYGCSSL
+210 DNSFRGCSSL
-220 SSVTLPTEMPALTS
+220 SSVTLPTEMPALISMNAAFRGCSSLSSVTLPTEMLKVTTLAGAFHGCPSLRNVTLPSVMPALTS
-234 LRDAFHGCSSL
+234 LEDAFSDCSSLSSVTLPTEMLKVTTLAGAFHGCPSLRNVTLPSVMPALTSLEDAFGGCSSL

-250 PTEMPALTSI
+250 PTEMPALISM
-260 NSAFSGC
+260 NDAFIGC
-267 SKLSSV
+267 S
-273 TLPTE
+273 
-278 MPALTSMRD
+278 
-287 TFHGCSSL
+287 
-295 SSVTLP
+295 
-301 TEMPALTSLG
+301 
-311 FAFNS
+311 
-316 CRSLSSVTLP
+316 
-326 TEMPA
+326 
-331 LTTMTDA
+331 
-338 FSGCSSLSSVTLPTE
+338 
-353 MPALTSLNHAFH
+353 
-365 NCRSLS
+365 
-371 SVTLPTEMPALT
+371 
-383 SLGYAFDSCISL
+383 SL

-407 ATTYCNIFAFCKK
+407 VITGCKIFNNCKN

-430 NIYNFN
+430 NIHNFN

-457 LSVDEVKQVAAAN
+457 LSVDEVKQLAAAN
-470 NVTISDADAETVYRQ
+470 KITISDADAETVYRQ
-485 TSWLGCTQTNTK
+485 TSWMGCKQTNTK

-553 ATSLANMQEY
+553 ATSLAKMQEY
-563 VPNDGVSGEEI
+563 VPDDGVSGEEI
-574 YLQAIEKGWII
+574 YLQAIEKGWVI

>member
-15 KSFINVLANIGYV
+15 KSFISVLANIGYT
-28 VSTFQEII
+28 VSTFQDII
-36 STIENYKQGDL
+36 SSIENHKQGDL

-66 SVYDLY
+66 SVYNLY

-87 TLAFKS
+87 TLASKS

-101 FKSKPCNAIIDDAFS
+101 FKSKPCNAAINDAFS

-159 LRYTFSICAS
+159 LQYTFSICTS

-183 SIAYIFENCRNLDI
+183 SMSYIFENCRNLDI
-197 DIEFTYLPKVIRL
+197 DIEFTYLPKVVRL
-210 DRAFYGCSSL
+210 DNAFSGCSSL

-234 LRDAFHGCSSL
+234 MS
-245 SSVTL
+245 
-250 PTEMPALTSI
+250 
-260 NSAFSGC
+260 
-267 SKLSSV
+267 
-273 TLPTE
+273 
-278 MPALTSMRD
+278 
-287 TFHGCSSL
+287 
-295 SSVTLP
+295 
-301 TEMPALTSLG
+301 
-311 FAFNS
+311 
-316 CRSLSSVTLP
+316 
-326 TEMPA
+326 
-331 LTTMTDA
+331 DA

-353 MPALTSLNHAFH
+353 MPALTSLNHAFKNCKNIKGH
-365 NCRSLS
+365 IMFSSLPKVTTLSNAFNGCRSLS
-371 SVTLPTEMPALT
+371 SVTLPTELPALT
-383 SLGYAFDSCISL
+383 LMDFAFSGCSSL

-407 ATTYCNIFAFCKK
+407 AITFCYIFSSCKK

-430 NIYNFN
+430 NIHNFG

-457 LSVDEVKQVAAAN
+457 LSVDEVKQAAAAN
-470 NVTISDADAETVYRQ
+470 KFTISDADAEIVYRQ
-485 TSWLGCTQTNTK
+485 TSLLGCTQTNTK
-497 LTNMPLQGTLYRSG
+497 LTNIPLQGTLYRSG

-535 NNPEAKTTDDTT
+535 NNPEVKTTDDTT

-563 VPNDGVSGEEI
+563 VPDNGISGEEI
-574 YLQAIEKGWII
+574 YLQALEKGWTI

>member
-36 STIENYKQGDL
+36 SSIENHKQGDL

-66 SVYDLY
+66 SVYYLY
-72 ERLFAQNETLLSSVD
+72 ERLFVQNETLLSSVD
-87 TLAFKS
+87 TLASKS

-101 FKSKPCNAIIDDAFS
+101 FKSKPCNAAINNAFN

-136 STFRR
+136 STFRK
-141 CNNLVAVELPPS
+141 CSNLVAVELPPS

-159 LRYTFSICAS
+159 LSFTFQKCIA
-169 LRKVNLPKQLPVCT
+169 LRKVNLPKQLPVCI
-183 SIAYIFENCRNLDI
+183 SMDCIFNGCKNLD
-197 DIEFTYLPKVIRL
+197 DIEFTYLPKVGKL
-210 DRAFYGCSSL
+210 DSS
-220 SSVTLPTEMPALTS
+220 
-234 LRDAFHGCSSL
+234 
-245 SSVTL
+245 
-250 PTEMPALTSI
+250 
-260 NSAFSGC
+260 
-267 SKLSSV
+267 
-273 TLPTE
+273 
-278 MPALTSMRD
+278 
-287 TFHGCSSL
+287 
-295 SSVTLP
+295 
-301 TEMPALTSLG
+301 
-311 FAFNS
+311 FN
-316 CRSLSSVTLP
+316 
-326 TEMPA
+326 
-331 LTTMTDA
+331 
-338 FSGCSSLSSVTLPTE
+338 G
-353 MPALTSLNHAFH
+353 
-365 NCRSLS
+365 CRSLS

-383 SLGYAFDSCISL
+383 SMNSTFQNCVSLSSVTLPTEMPALTTLSGAFQNCGSL

-407 ATTYCNIFAFCKK
+407 TIKYCNIFNGCKK
-420 IPSLTLHSTA
+420 IPSLTLHSTVKFH
-430 NIYNFN
+430 YFK

-457 LSVDEVKQVAAAN
+457 LSVDEVKQVVAAYKG
-470 NVTISDADAETVYRQ
+470 TISDADAKNVYKQ
-485 TSWLGCTQTNTK
+485 TSWLARTNTK

-511 FSIASCPLTA
+511 FNIASCPLTA

-535 NNPEAKTTDDTT
+535 NNPETKTTDDTT

-553 ATSLANMQEY
+553 TTSLANMREY
-563 VPNDGVSGEEI
+563 APNDGVSGEEI
-574 YLQAIEKGWII
+574 YIQAIEKGWII

>member
-15 KSFINVLANIGYV
+15 KSFINVLANIGYA

-36 STIENYKQGDL
+36 SSIENHKQGDL

-57 EDKAVRMDE
+57 EDAAVRMDE
-66 SVYDLY
+66 SVYNLY

-87 TLAFKS
+87 TLASKS

-101 FKSKPCNAIIDDAFS
+101 FKSKPCNAAINDAFN

-153 LDKCKD
+153 LDKCKN
-159 LRYTFSICAS
+159 LQHTFSICSS

-183 SIAYIFENCRNLDI
+183 SMSYIFENCRNLDI

-210 DRAFYGCSSL
+210 DNAFGGCSSL

-234 LRDAFHGCSSL
+234 MNSAFRDCSSL

-260 NSAFSGC
+260 
-267 SKLSSV
+267 
-273 TLPTE
+273 
-278 MPALTSMRD
+278 RD
-287 TFHGCSSL
+287 
-295 SSVTLP
+295 
-301 TEMPALTSLG
+301 
-311 FAFNS
+311 AFNG
-316 CRSLSSVTLP
+316 CR
-326 TEMPA
+326 
-331 LTTMTDA
+331 
-338 FSGCSSLSSVTLPTE
+338 
-353 MPALTSLNHAFH
+353 
-365 NCRSLS
+365 
-371 SVTLPTEMPALT
+371 
-383 SLGYAFDSCISL
+383 SL

-407 ATTYCNIFAFCKK
+407 IINKYCSTFNGCKNV
-420 IPSLTLHSTA
+420 PSLTLHSTA
-430 NIYNFN
+430 NIHNFS

-470 NVTISDADAETVYRQ
+470 KVTITDADAETIYKQ
-485 TSWLGCTQTNTK
+485 TSWLGCAQTNKK

-535 NNPEAKTTDDTT
+535 NNPEAKITDDTT

-553 ATSLANMQEY
+553 ATSLTNMQAYTPTE
-563 VPNDGVSGEEI
+563 GLSGEAI
-574 YLQAIEKGWII
+574 YRQALDRGWII
-585 QTT
+585 ATA

>member
-15 KSFINVLANIGYV
+15 RSFINVLANIGYA

-36 STIENYKQGDL
+36 SSIENHKQGDL

-57 EDKAVRMDE
+57 EDEAVRMDE

-72 ERLFAQNETLLSSVD
+72 ETAFAQNETLLSSID
-87 TLAFKS
+87 TLASKS
-93 FYETNLVY
+93 FSETNLVY
-101 FKSKPCNAIIDDAFS
+101 FKSKPCNAAINDAFS

-136 STFRR
+136 STFRQ
-141 CNNLVAVELPPS
+141 CSNLVAVELPPS

-159 LRYTFSICAS
+159 LRYTFSICTS
-169 LRKVNLPKQLPVCT
+169 LRKVNLPKQLPACT
-183 SIAYIFENCRNLDI
+183 SMSYIFENCRNLDI
-197 DIEFTYLPKVIRL
+197 DIEFTYLPKVATMQNTFI
-210 DRAFYGCSSL
+210 GCSSL
-220 SSVTLPTEMPALTS
+220 SSVTLPSVMPALSSLRFVFHGCHSLSNVTLPSEMPALTS
-234 LRDAFHGCSSL
+234 LEDAFC
-245 SSVTL
+245 
-250 PTEMPALTSI
+250 
-260 NSAFSGC
+260 
-267 SKLSSV
+267 
-273 TLPTE
+273 
-278 MPALTSMRD
+278 D
-287 TFHGCSSL
+287 
-295 SSVTLP
+295 
-301 TEMPALTSLG
+301 
-311 FAFNS
+311 
-316 CRSLSSVTLP
+316 
-326 TEMPA
+326 
-331 LTTMTDA
+331 
-338 FSGCSSLSSVTLPTE
+338 
-353 MPALTSLNHAFH
+353 
-365 NCRSLS
+365 CRSLS

-383 SLGYAFDSCISL
+383 SLRSAFRSCESLGSVTLPTEMPALTSMYSAFFNCISLSSVTLPSEMPALTSLTIAFSGCRNL

-407 ATTYCNIFAFCKK
+407 VIKECSIFSNCKN

-430 NIYNFN
+430 NIHNFS

-470 NVTISDADAETVYRQ
+470 KITISDADAVTVYRQ
-485 TSWLGCTQTNTK
+485 TSWMGCTQTNTK

-563 VPNDGVSGEEI
+563 VPDDGVSGEEI

>member
-15 KSFINVLANIGYV
+15 KSFINVLANIGYA

-36 STIENYKQGDL
+36 SSIENHKQGDL

-57 EDKAVRMDE
+57 EDAAVRMDE
-66 SVYDLY
+66 SVYNLY

-87 TLAFKS
+87 TLASKS

-101 FKSKPCNAIIDDAFS
+101 FKSKPCNAAINEAFS

-141 CNNLVAVELPPS
+141 CNNIVAVELPPS
-153 LDKCKD
+153 LDKCKN
-159 LRYTFSICAS
+159 LQYTFSICTS
-169 LRKVNLPKQLPVCT
+169 LRKVNLPKQLPACT
-183 SIAYIFENCRNLDI
+183 TMSYIFENCRNLDI
-197 DIEFTYLPKVIRL
+197 DIEFTYLPKVTRL
-210 DRAFYGCSSL
+210 DNSFGGCSSL
-220 SSVTLPTEMPALTS
+220 SSVTLPTEMPALIS
-234 LRDAFHGCSSL
+234 MNAAFRGCSSL

-250 PTEMPALTSI
+250 PTEMPALISM
-260 NSAFSGC
+260 NAAFRGC
-267 SKLSSV
+267 S
-273 TLPTE
+273 
-278 MPALTSMRD
+278 
-287 TFHGCSSL
+287 
-295 SSVTLP
+295 
-301 TEMPALTSLG
+301 
-311 FAFNS
+311 
-316 CRSLSSVTLP
+316 
-326 TEMPA
+326 
-331 LTTMTDA
+331 
-338 FSGCSSLSSVTLPTE
+338 
-353 MPALTSLNHAFH
+353 
-365 NCRSLS
+365 
-371 SVTLPTEMPALT
+371 
-383 SLGYAFDSCISL
+383 SL

-407 ATTYCNIFAFCKK
+407 VITVCQIFDYCKN

-430 NIYNFN
+430 NIHNFS

-457 LSVDEVKQVAAAN
+457 LSVDEVKQLAAAN
-470 NVTISDADAETVYRQ
+470 KITISDADAETVYRQ
-485 TSWLGCTQTNTK
+485 TSWMGCTQTNTK

-553 ATSLANMQEY
+553 ATSLAKMQEY
-563 VPNDGVSGEEI
+563 VPDDGVSGEEI
-574 YLQAIEKGWII
+574 YLQAIEKGWVI

>member
-15 KSFINVLANIGYV
+15 KSFINVLANIGYA

-36 STIENYKQGDL
+36 SSIENHKQGDL

-87 TLAFKS
+87 TLASKS
-93 FYETNLVY
+93 FYGTNLVY
-101 FKSKPCNAIIDDAFS
+101 FKSKPCNAAINDAFN

-159 LRYTFSICAS
+159 LRYTFSICTS

-183 SIAYIFENCRNLDI
+183 SMSYLFENCRNLDI
-197 DIEFTYLPKVIRL
+197 DIEFTYLPKVVRL
-210 DRAFYGCSSL
+210 DNAFGGCSSL

-234 LRDAFHGCSSL
+234 MRDAFRDCS
-245 SSVTL
+245 
-250 PTEMPALTSI
+250 
-260 NSAFSGC
+260 
-267 SKLSSV
+267 
-273 TLPTE
+273 
-278 MPALTSMRD
+278 
-287 TFHGCSSL
+287 
-295 SSVTLP
+295 
-301 TEMPALTSLG
+301 
-311 FAFNS
+311 
-316 CRSLSSVTLP
+316 
-326 TEMPA
+326 
-331 LTTMTDA
+331 
-338 FSGCSSLSSVTLPTE
+338 
-353 MPALTSLNHAFH
+353 
-365 NCRSLS
+365 
-371 SVTLPTEMPALT
+371 
-383 SLGYAFDSCISL
+383 SL

-407 ATTYCNIFAFCKK
+407 AIAYCNIFDTCKN

-430 NIYNFN
+430 NIHNFS

-470 NVTISDADAETVYRQ
+470 KIDISDADAEKVYRQ
-485 TSWLGCTQTNTK
+485 TSWLGCSRTNTK

-511 FSIASCPLTA
+511 FSIASCPLTS

-535 NNPEAKTTDDTT
+535 NNPEAKTTDDST

-553 ATSLANMQEY
+553 ATSLANMKAYTPSE
-563 VPNDGVSGEEI
+563 GLSGEAI
-574 YLQAIEKGWII
+574 YEQAIDRSWTIA
-585 QTT
+585 TA

>member
-15 KSFINVLANIGYV
+15 KSFINVLANIGYA

-36 STIENYKQGDL
+36 SSIENHKQGDL

-66 SVYDLY
+66 SVYNLY

-87 TLAFKS
+87 TLTSKS

-101 FKSKPCNAIIDDAFS
+101 FKSKPCNAAINDAFN

-159 LRYTFSICAS
+159 LQYTFSICTS

-183 SIAYIFENCRNLDI
+183 SMSYIFENCRHLDI

-210 DRAFYGCSSL
+210 DVAFSGCSSLSSVTLPTELPALTSMDLAFDVCRSLSSVTLPTETPALTTLAGSFRSCISL

-234 LRDAFHGCSSL
+234 LWE
-245 SSVTL
+245 T
-250 PTEMPALTSI
+250 
-260 NSAFSGC
+260 
-267 SKLSSV
+267 
-273 TLPTE
+273 
-278 MPALTSMRD
+278 
-287 TFHGCSSL
+287 
-295 SSVTLP
+295 
-301 TEMPALTSLG
+301 
-311 FAFNS
+311 
-316 CRSLSSVTLP
+316 
-326 TEMPA
+326 
-331 LTTMTDA
+331 

-353 MPALTSLNHAFH
+353 LPALTAMN
-365 NCRSLS
+365 
-371 SVTLPTEMPALT
+371 
-383 SLGYAFDSCISL
+383 YAFKGCSSL

-407 ATTYCNIFAFCKK
+407 TIANCNIFNGCKN

-430 NIYNFN
+430 NIHNFS

-470 NVTISDADAETVYRQ
+470 KTTISDANAETVYRQ

-553 ATSLANMQEY
+553 ATSLAKMQEY
-563 VPNDGVSGEEI
+563 VPDAGVSGEEI
-574 YLQAIEKGWII
+574 YLQAIEKGWMI

>member
-15 KSFINVLANIGYV
+15 KSFINVLANIGYA

-36 STIENYKQGDL
+36 SSIENHKQGDL

-66 SVYDLY
+66 SVYNLY

-87 TLAFKS
+87 TLASKS

-101 FKSKPCNAIIDDAFS
+101 FKSKPCNAAINDAFN

-124 ELDQATDCTTLN
+124 ELDQATDCTALN
-136 STFRR
+136 FTFRR

-159 LRYTFSICAS
+159 LSYTFSICTS

-183 SIAYIFENCRNLDI
+183 SMSYIFENCRNLDI
-197 DIEFTYLPKVIRL
+197 DIEFTYLPKVVRL
-210 DRAFYGCSSL
+210 DN
-220 SSVTLPTEMPALTS
+220 T
-234 LRDAFHGCSSL
+234 
-245 SSVTL
+245 
-250 PTEMPALTSI
+250 
-260 NSAFSGC
+260 FSGC
-267 SKLSSV
+267 
-273 TLPTE
+273 
-278 MPALTSMRD
+278 R
-287 TFHGCSSL
+287 SL

-311 FAFNS
+311 FAFY
-316 CRSLSSVTLP
+316 
-326 TEMPA
+326 
-331 LTTMTDA
+331 
-338 FSGCSSLSSVTLPTE
+338 GCS
-353 MPALTSLNHAFH
+353 
-365 NCRSLS
+365 
-371 SVTLPTEMPALT
+371 
-383 SLGYAFDSCISL
+383 SL

-407 ATTYCNIFAFCKK
+407 AITYCSIFDSCKK
-420 IPSLTLHSTA
+420 IFLLTLHSTA
-430 NIYNFN
+430 NIHTFS

-470 NVTISDADAETVYRQ
+470 KIIITDAKAEKVYRQ
-485 TSWLGCTQTNTK
+485 TSWLGCTQTNKK

-535 NNPEAKTTDDTT
+535 NNPEAKITDDTT

-553 ATSLANMQEY
+553 ATSLVKMQEY
-563 VPNDGVSGEEI
+563 VPDNGISGEEI
-574 YLQAIEKGWII
+574 YLQALEKGWII

>member
-15 KSFINVLANIGYV
+15 KSFINVLANIGYA

-36 STIENYKQGDL
+36 SSIENHKQGDL

-87 TLAFKS
+87 TLASKS

-101 FKSKPCNAIIDDAFS
+101 FKSKPCNAAINDAFN

-124 ELDQATDCTTLN
+124 ELDQATVCTTLN

-141 CNNLVAVELPPS
+141 CNNLVVVELPPS
-153 LDKCKD
+153 LDKCRD
-159 LRYTFSICAS
+159 LKYTFSICAS

-183 SIAYIFENCRNLDI
+183 SMSYIFENCLHLDI

-210 DRAFYGCSSL
+210 DNAFG
-220 SSVTLPTEMPALTS
+220 
-234 LRDAFHGCSSL
+234 
-245 SSVTL
+245 
-250 PTEMPALTSI
+250 
-260 NSAFSGC
+260 
-267 SKLSSV
+267 
-273 TLPTE
+273 
-278 MPALTSMRD
+278 
-287 TFHGCSSL
+287 GCSSL

-311 FAFNS
+311 FAFY
-316 CRSLSSVTLP
+316 
-326 TEMPA
+326 
-331 LTTMTDA
+331 
-338 FSGCSSLSSVTLPTE
+338 GCS
-353 MPALTSLNHAFH
+353 
-365 NCRSLS
+365 
-371 SVTLPTEMPALT
+371 
-383 SLGYAFDSCISL
+383 SL

-407 ATTYCNIFAFCKK
+407 AITYCNIFDSCKK

-430 NIYNFN
+430 NIHNFR

-470 NVTISDADAETVYRQ
+470 KFTISDADAETIYMQ
-485 TSWLGCTQTNTK
+485 TSWMGCTQTNTK

-521 ESLYT
+521 DSLYT

-553 ATSLANMQEY
+553 TTSLAKMQEY
-563 VPNDGVSGEEI
+563 VPDNGVSGEDI